1 MDDPASHPLDGPRG
15 KLVRAV
21 QVAASLEARC
31 STYAE
36 ENPYR
41 LACRF
46 EGDAHYAYV
55 DGTPPPRYLGLI
67 LGELIHDLRSA
78 LDQVAWQL
86 ALSHVGPEVLED
98 RRIGALITYPVSYSS
113 EQFRKNKALP
123 YFASD
128 AVELM
133 DKRQPYRN
141 AEEQT
146 HLVNPLTIVQAWSN
160 DDKHRVLTPTLGRL
174 ATDDVSF
181 QSDATIDIE
190 SVEMLVPDGTLVDPA
205 APLFKIPA
213 PESARIEFIPVP
225 PHICFLTF
233 ATGVADVLHC
243 DRLRLL
249 CLHVSECVIDF
260 EPLFPPVD
268 WSSRTESWT
277 TPDM

>member
-1 MDDPASHPLDGPRG
+1 MDPAAHPLDGPRG

-21 QVAASLEARC
+21 QVADSLETRC

-41 LACRF
+41 LVSPF
-46 EGDAHYAYV
+46 EGDAHYAYL
-55 DGTPPPRYLGLI
+55 DGRPPPRYLGLI

-86 ALSHVGPEVLED
+86 ALSHVGPGTLED
-98 RRIGALITYPVSYSS
+98 RRIGGLITYPISYSP

-123 YFASD
+123 YFDCA

-133 DKRQPYRN
+133 EKRQPYHN
-141 AEEQT
+141 AES
-146 HLVNPLTIVQAWSN
+146 HLVNPLALVHEWSN

-174 ATDDVSF
+174 ATDDIGF

-190 SVEMLVPDGTLVDPA
+190 SVEMLAPDGTLVDPN
-205 APLFKIPA
+205 APLFKLPA
-213 PESARIEFIPVP
+213 PRSARIEFVPVA
-225 PHICFLTF
+225 PHICFLSF
-233 ATGVADVLHC
+233 ATGEADVLHC
-243 DRLRLL
+243 DRLGSL
-249 CLHVSECVIDF
+249 CEQVAECVIDF
-260 EPLFPPVD
+260 EPMFPAVD
-268 WSSRTESWT
+268 WSSRTESWI